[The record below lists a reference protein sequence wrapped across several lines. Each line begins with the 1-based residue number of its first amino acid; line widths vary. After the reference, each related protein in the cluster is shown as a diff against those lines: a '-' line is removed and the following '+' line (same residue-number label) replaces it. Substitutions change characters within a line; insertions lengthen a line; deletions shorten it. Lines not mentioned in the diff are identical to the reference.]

1 MKDYVKAMALGM
13 EITGYIL
20 AALFIGTQIEKAG
33 IGKGYMT
40 GILIFLVFLGWVYRI
55 ILLVDKEK

>member
-20 AALFIGTQIEKAG
+20 AALFIGTKIEELG

-40 GILIFLVFLGWVYRI
+40 GIFIFLAFLGWVYRI
-55 ILLVDKEK
+55 ILFANKEK